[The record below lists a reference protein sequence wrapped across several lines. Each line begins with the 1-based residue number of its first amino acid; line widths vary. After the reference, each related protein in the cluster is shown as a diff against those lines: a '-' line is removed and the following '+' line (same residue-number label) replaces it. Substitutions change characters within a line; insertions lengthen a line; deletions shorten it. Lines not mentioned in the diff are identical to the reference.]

1 MNKNNSAVQHL
12 LAKLVFGFMMLML
25 SAIVSAQIPTRIIV
39 NSGFEL
45 PVIETACGITS
56 TTPNTRFIDSDL
68 VDGWQTTHPL
78 IDNNFN
84 GQVCN
89 ETVFPLDSAI
99 RPMEI
104 WQSGALG
111 VTSQEDD
118 QHVELNAVTAS
129 RLFQQVCLLAN
140 EEVDFSF
147 YHRHRSGGDETI
159 RASLLSADGVT
170 EFGGQ
175 NNIVDGTESPP
186 WELVSGS
193 LTNNGTTDLR
203 QFAFE
208 AVSGGASG
216 NFLDGVVINLRPIVE
231 MSAPAITSGPEAATN
246 LTIPLLINGTL
257 DNSATFTL
265 TLVGLSTATPTA
277 DYSVSTGALSGR
289 GTVDSFDG
297 ATGTITITLPA
308 GEYDP
313 NQTSNANNEQG
324 VIVVPLNIVNDAI
337 PEPDETIIYQIGNI
351 TVGGGNTSE
360 RDLLGED
367 ASCNGNQLL
376 MVTQTIEG
384 NMPNLPNPDAFT
396 CSGEALLSQNTSL
409 SQIDQSASP
418 FTFTTIN
425 PDVGV
430 RINGIGF
437 RPTDG
442 LLYGFARSG
451 TGPGSFAS
459 INQIDRNG
467 NVVSLGVP
475 SPSISPGANALAAGD
490 VSADGNTYYL
500 HVGGDNLSGNFRR
513 LHAIDI
519 SDSAQ
524 AALPGTPLPNTQG
537 LVNGGLAGTFFDFS
551 FRESDGLLYT
561 VSSTGNLV
569 VIDPTTFTRNDFALP
584 GVASASYGATWFNA
598 SGSLFAFDN
607 SGDIY
612 QIDVDART
620 GVLVS
625 SGVGSGD
632 NDGAACIQDLVGV
645 AKNMTATSSAG
656 GLSVTVA
663 FNFENFQA
671 GSTAVNLTALDD
683 LTAVFGTVGTDWT
696 FTSITSASGAF
707 HNSSY
712 NGSSNTELIAS
723 GASLPFGSGNT
734 ETITVQIELLNSNAA
749 VGDQFCN
756 QVNVEA
762 QDGISPVIFSD
773 LSTSGTDPDGTDND
787 GSPDESLLS
796 CLDITSFIGT
806 PTVSKSFSP
815 NTIGLGGTSTLTIDL
830 GNAGSLAST
839 LTAAMTDTL
848 PSGVVVATP
857 PNQAGNC
864 PGSVTAN
871 AGAGSIDYDSGGT
884 IPTGGCSITVQV
896 TSNTAGLG
904 TVINTIPAGE
914 LETNQGNN
922 VSAANAGFTII
933 DDAEVN
939 ISGPGSVVEG
949 ESTGDY
955 TVTID
960 QTVPAGNSVTVNLS
974 YSGTATDG
982 TDYTG
987 VTSVVISGGSNSNT
1001 FTIPTIDDVFA
1012 DSGETIII
1020 DIESIVDT
1028 DSSFGSITE
1037 GTNNQLTT
1045 TINDQTGSDG
1055 TPSAEDTVLANIAG
1069 PVSVE
1074 EGATTTPYTVT
1085 LDETVPTGG
1094 SVTVNLTYTG
1104 TATDGSDFTG
1114 VTSVVIPAGSNNAT
1128 FTLPTI
1134 DDALADDGETIV
1146 IDIASVVDT
1155 NNSFEAV
1162 GAGPNNQLTTT
1173 INDETSGGP
1182 DEDAVLVNLAG
1193 PSSGVEGEAT
1203 TDYTVMLD
1211 EAVPAGGSVT
1221 VNLSYSG
1228 TATDGSDFTGVTS
1241 VTIPAGSDN
1250 TTFSIDVLND
1260 AIADDGETIIIDI
1273 ASIVDNEQFV

>member
-1 MNKNNSAVQHL
+1 MIKLSISSSASRFIFAATL
-12 LAKLVFGFMMLML
+12 LVL
-25 SAIVSAQIPTRIIV
+25 SAMASAQIPTRIVV
-39 NSGFEL
+39 NSGFEQ
-45 PVIETACGITS
+45 PVIETFCGIGS
-56 TTPNTRFIDSDL
+56 TAPGTRFIDHDL

-78 IDNNFN
+78 RDDNFN
-84 GQVCN
+84 GEVCN
-89 ETVFPLDSAI
+89 ETVFPLVPAI

-104 WQSGALG
+104 WQSGALT

-129 RLFQQVCLLAN
+129 RLFQQVCVLAD
-140 EEVDFSF
+140 EEVDFTF
-147 YHRHRSGGDETI
+147 YHRHRSGGIETA
-159 RASLLSADGVT
+159 RASLRSADGVT
-170 EFGGQ
+170 EFDGQ
-175 NNIVDGTESPP
+175 NNVVDGTESPP
-186 WELVSGS
+186 WELVSGT
-193 LTNNGTTDLR
+193 LTNDSATGLR

-216 NFLDGVVINLRPIVE
+216 NFLDAVIVNLRPIVE
-231 MSAPAITSGPEAATN
+231 MSAPAITSGSEAATN

-265 TLVGLSTATPTA
+265 TLLGLSTATPTA

-313 NQTSNANNEQG
+313 NQTTNTNNQQG
-324 VIVVPLNIVNDAI
+324 VIVVPLNIVNDAV
-337 PEPDETIIYQIGNI
+337 PEPDETIIYQIGSI
-351 TVGGGNTSE
+351 TAGGGNTSE
-360 RDLLGED
+360 RDLLSED

-384 NMPNLPNPDAFT
+384 NVPNLPNPDAFT
-396 CSGEALLSQNTSL
+396 CSGEALVTQGATGNSNLN
-409 SQIDQSASP
+409 QIDQSISP
-418 FTFTTIN
+418 FNITSIN
-425 PDVGV
+425 SDIGV

-437 RPTDG
+437 RRSDG
-442 LLYGFARSG
+442 LLYGFARNSN
-451 TGPGSFAS
+451 GPGSFAS

-467 NVVSLGVP
+467 NVVTLGVP
-475 SPSISPGANALAAGD
+475 SPSVSPSANALAAGD
-490 VSADGNTYYL
+490 VSADGNTLYL
-500 HVGGDNLSGNFRR
+500 HVGGDNLSGNLRR

-537 LVNGGLAGTFFDFS
+537 LVNGGLVGSFFDFS

-561 VSSTGNLV
+561 VSTTGNLV
-569 VIDPTTFTRNDFALP
+569 VIDPTTLTRTDFALP

-620 GVLVS
+620 GALVS
-625 SGVGSGD
+625 TGIGSGD
-632 NDGAACIQDLVGV
+632 NDGAACIQDLIGV
-645 AKNMTATSSAG
+645 AKNMAAAPSAG
-656 GLSVTVA
+656 GLSVTLA
-663 FNFENFQA
+663 FNFENFQV

-683 LTAVFGTVGTDWT
+683 LTAVFGTVGVDWT
-696 FTSITSASGAF
+696 FTSITSASGTF

-723 GASLPFGSGNT
+723 GASLSFGSGNT
-734 ETITVQIELLNSNAA
+734 ETITVQIQLLNSNAA

-762 QDGISPVIFSD
+762 QDGISSVIFSD
-773 LSTSGTDPDGTDND
+773 LSTTGTDPDGTDND
-787 GSPDESLLS
+787 NSPDESLLS
-796 CLDITSFIGT
+796 CLDITGFIDS

-815 NTIGLGGTSTLTIDL
+815 DTILLGGTSTLTIDL

-848 PSGVVVATP
+848 PSGVIVATP
-857 PNQAGNC
+857 PNQAGDC
-864 PGSVTAN
+864 PSSVTAN
-871 AGAGSIDYDSGGT
+871 AGAGSVDYDSGGT

-904 TVINTIPAGE
+904 TVTNTIPAGE
-914 LETNQGNN
+914 LETDQGNN
-922 VSAANAGFTII
+922 TSAANAGFTII

-949 ESTGDY
+949 ESTGNY

-987 VTSVVISGGSNSNT
+987 VTSVVIPGGSNSNI

-1012 DSGETIII
+1012 DNGETIII
-1020 DIESIVDT
+1020 DIASIVDT

-1045 TINDQTGSDG
+1045 TINDEGAPG
-1055 TPSAEDTVLANIAG
+1055 PEDTVLANIAG
-1069 PVSVE
+1069 P
-1074 EGATTTPYTVT
+1074 
-1085 LDETVPTGG
+1085 G
-1094 SVTVNLTYTG
+1094 SV
-1104 TATDGSDFTG
+1104 
-1114 VTSVVIPAGSNNAT
+1114 
-1128 FTLPTI
+1128 
-1134 DDALADDGETIV
+1134 
-1146 IDIASVVDT
+1146 
-1155 NNSFEAV
+1155 
-1162 GAGPNNQLTTT
+1162 
-1173 INDETSGGP
+1173 
-1182 DEDAVLVNLAG
+1182 
-1193 PSSGVEGEAT
+1193 VEGET
-1203 TDYTVMLD
+1203 TTELH
-1211 EAVPAGGSVT
+1211 G
-1221 VNLSYSG
+1221 
-1228 TATDGSDFTGVTS
+1228 
-1241 VTIPAGSDN
+1241 
-1250 TTFSIDVLND
+1250 DV
-1260 AIADDGETIIIDI
+1260 G
-1273 ASIVDNEQFV
+1273 